1 MNRFRYFVAALLLG
15 ALAQAGT
22 AVAAEPAAQQI
33 HLDQYNGYFSAQ
45 ETLAGLKPG
54 KYEFV
59 VTNKAGKLAGFQ
71 IQNIQTRETLAMF
84 PLQPGETKSTLVD
97 ITADG
102 VRYRCPINPTPWYDV
117 DSIQAAQ

>member
-22 AVAAEPAAQQI
+22 AFAAEPAAQQI

-84 PLQPGETKSTLVD
+84 PLQPGETKSTFVD